1 MDSLLEKSNVARQK
15 GRYWRKIR
23 NIFFL
28 VLLFGF
34 FCWGAIK
41 YYYPHETGIKTG
53 KLNFLVYKGFA
64 FKTYEGKLIRVADKT
79 TGEDE
84 KQEFEFEFSITKK
97 SIAEQ
102 LMHAGGKT
110 VELHYTKY
118 LGAIPWRGSSLYV
131 VDEIVSI
138 SEEKDTFE
146 IELIAEKSDGKK
158 Q

>member
-1 MDSLLEKSNVARQK
+1 MESLLEKSNVARQK

-23 NIFFL
+23 NAFFL
-28 VLLFGF
+28 VLLLGF
-34 FCWGAIK
+34 FCLGAIK
-41 YYYPHETGIKTG
+41 YYYPHETGIEIG
-53 KLNFLVYKGFA
+53 KLNYVVYKGLA
-64 FKTYEGKLIRVADKT
+64 FKTYEGKLIRAEGKT
-79 TGEDE
+79 TGEDGQ
-84 KQEFEFEFSITKK
+84 QEIEFEFSITKK

-138 SEEKDTFE
+138 FEVKDTFE
-146 IELIAEKSDGKK
+146 IELIAEEVDGI
-158 Q
+158 